1 MTFKS
6 AILSP
11 SNGIWGGGQIYIESL
26 SQFCASSGGC
36 VPIATPEPNVFAT
49 DTLAIPGIDGRARRL
64 AVSPLIADRFKRRGI
79 RRILL
84 NDLSSLWLAPVFRA
98 RGLEVACLLHLHPEP
113 KTGPGLGHTRL
124 ERCVLYASSK
134 ACHRIFS
141 VNRQNIDFF
150 GSKVQF
156 VGNYAP
162 DEFFE
167 SSVELTPAQKTY
179 DVVFVARLAAQKDP
193 HTFVELVAE
202 LVRSRSMPVRA
213 LMIGDGPL
221 TVEVDAAIKELGLE
235 DVIERLPWVERN
247 ALPGLL
253 DQAKCFVMTSLYE
266 GFATTVIE
274 AQARGLPVVTTE
286 TSGFC
291 PEFVREFGAVTGHV
305 FDGESADKTIV
316 CREIGD
322 LIDRSEALAP
332 LCREKARRFTRES
345 VLSPIRDWL
354 LGAD

>member
-1 MTFKS
+1 MTYK
-6 AILSP
+6 AVILSP
-11 SNGIWGGGQIYIESL
+11 SNGIWGGGQIYVESL
-26 SQFCASSGGC
+26 SRFCANAGGS
-36 VPIATPEPNVFAT
+36 VPVATSEPGAFAAN
-49 DTLAIPGIDGRARRL
+49 TLSIPRIDGRLRRL
-64 AVSPLIADRFKRRGI
+64 VESVKIADQFKRAGI
-79 RRILL
+79 RRVLL
-84 NDLSSLWLAPVFRA
+84 NDLSALWLAPVFRA
-98 RGLEVACLLHLHPEP
+98 RGIKVASLLHLHPEA
-113 KTGPGLGHTRL
+113 KTGSGLGHTRL
-124 ERCVLYASSK
+124 ERSLLYASSK

-167 SSVELTPAQKTY
+167 SSAEFTAAKKTY

-193 HTFVELVAE
+193 HTFVKLVAE
-202 LVRSRSMPVRA
+202 LVRSRSVPVRA

-221 TVEVDAAIKELGLE
+221 SAEVDAAIKDLGLE
-235 DVIERLPWVERN
+235 NVIERLPWVERK

-291 PEFVREFGAVTGHV
+291 PEFVREFGSATGHV
-305 FDGESADKTIV
+305 FDGKSVDKTSV
-316 CREIGD
+316 CREIGE
-322 LIDRSEALAP
+322 LIDRSETLAP
-332 LCREKARRFTRES
+332 FCREKARRFTRES

-354 LGAD
+354 LGSG